1 MKFPVVPKAH
11 VDLDTLRPRF
21 SSQHLMARSRK
32 PHVSQSGFA
41 KDLWINPQSN
51 LRGPDGDRAWDNQ
64 GNISSHSG
72 ARFLELADTA
82 LGLKR
87 PTAKKKRA
95 DAVASHSKSESI
107 HAKQ

>member
-1 MKFPVVPKAH
+1 MPFATVSR
-11 VDLDTLRPRF
+11 LRTEQG
-21 SSQHLMARSRK
+21 SQHLMARSRK
-32 PHVSQSGFA
+32 PHVSQAGLA

-51 LRGPDGDRAWDNQ
+51 LRGPYGDRAWDNQ

-82 LGLKR
+82 LGLKK
-87 PTAKKKRA
+87 PTAKKKKA
-95 DAVASHSKSESI
+95 AAVGSHSRSESI